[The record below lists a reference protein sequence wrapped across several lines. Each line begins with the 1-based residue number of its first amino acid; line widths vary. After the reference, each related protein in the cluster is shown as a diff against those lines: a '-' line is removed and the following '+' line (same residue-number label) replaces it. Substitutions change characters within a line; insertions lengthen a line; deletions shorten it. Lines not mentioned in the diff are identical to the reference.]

1 MNYLAKAKID
11 TPVFEMAGSAGNKL
25 TTIKAGD
32 KVNFTESSRVG
43 LKTYYKIK
51 SGGYVSGADF
61 TIIRDEDFYYQNYY
75 SKNLVK
81 KSLGVTNVNGL
92 RFLIGEE
99 NTSMSPTYNWLQR
112 FDSSDPGIREVSNN
126 FVSEED
132 GRPGERD
139 IGIPNI
145 FGGISASDIEGTNI
159 YQGNSKTNLL
169 RGVTV
174 GDVLDGSALGIIA
187 GNLFDNINGWI
198 NNKLEYVIGFD
209 DSSILGQFFKIF
221 GTNFA
226 TVIGYTLSTLL
237 GIDMNDFLNPLSKA
251 FSYKSQTGS
260 DIWKASSGSAW
271 SASYEIVPTGPIDN
285 EVRVYKSI
293 WNADYS
299 EFQDALTLIKQEFNI
314 DVGRNKSDNIYTKFD
329 RFRVA
334 VPDHELTGSVGHIFF
349 VRPDLNIGGMRKK
362 HRFDKP
368 PSGNGGNDTSSN
380 GTAYEGYAHYTRLFK
395 NLLDANPTIA
405 LHLMKDG
412 FKDHNFM
419 PLLTHA
425 CAGIDVADEIL
436 ETTETGETFVGW
448 KYMYGTSMIKSKT
461 AGTINVMF
469 TDDNILSVYKLMKT
483 WIEYIHAVHHG
494 EIFPKDEYVM
504 KHQLDY
510 PTSIYY
516 ILTDAT
522 GEAIL
527 FWTKYLGAFPIS
539 SPSSNFSDSIGNR
552 ITRPNYS
559 IQFAYARKD
568 DFNPLHL
575 EEFNRQ
581 STGSWEFNK
590 IYNEETLRTSR
601 SFLGAPFVDTMDGEL
616 TYRLRF
622 RPPPTQQ

>member
-1 MNYLAKAKID
+1 MNYLAEAKID

-25 TTIKAGD
+25 ATIKAGD
-32 KVNFTESSRVG
+32 KVNFTDVSRIG
-43 LKTYYKIK
+43 LKTYYKVK
-51 SGGYVSGADF
+51 SSNGYVSSSDF
-61 TIIRDEDFYYQNYY
+61 IIIRDEDFYYQNYY

-81 KSLGVTNVNGL
+81 RSTTKGKGLNALLGETTSSLMP
-92 RFLIGEE
+92 
-99 NTSMSPTYNWLQR
+99 SYNWLQR
-112 FDSSDPGIREVSNN
+112 FSMFDGIVNEVSNS
-126 FVSEED
+126 FVSTQD
-132 GRPGERD
+132 RDDPGP
-139 IGIPNI
+139 GIPDI
-145 FGGISASDIEGTNI
+145 FGGVSASDIEGINI
-159 YQGNSKTNLL
+159 YQGKSKTNLL

-187 GNLFDNINGWI
+187 GNLFENINGWI
-198 NNKLEYVIGFD
+198 NNKLAYVIGFD
-209 DSSILGQFFKIF
+209 TSSILGQFFKIF

-226 TVIGYTLSTLL
+226 TVIGYTLSNLL
-237 GIDMNDFLNPLSKA
+237 GIDLNDFLNPLSKA
-251 FSYKSQTGS
+251 FSYKSKDGNA
-260 DIWKASSGSAW
+260 IWEASSGSAW
-271 SASYEIVPTGPIDN
+271 SVNYSIVPTGPLDN
-285 EVRVYKSI
+285 EVKVYKTL

-299 EFQDALTLIKQEFNI
+299 ELKDSLTLIKQEFNI
-314 DVGRNKSDNIYTKFD
+314 DVGNSKTDNIYTKFD

-334 VPDHELTGSVGHIFF
+334 VPDHELTGSVGHVFF
-349 VRPDLNIGGMRKK
+349 VRPDLNITGPRKR
-362 HRFDKP
+362 HRQDNAEHTFQ
-368 PSGNGGNDTSSN
+368 
-380 GTAYEGYAHYTRLFK
+380 GYTHYARLF
-395 NLLDANPTIA
+395 NNMLDANPTLS

-412 FKDHNFM
+412 FAEHNFM

-448 KYMYGTSMIKSKT
+448 KWMYGTSMIKSKT

-469 TDDNILSVYKLMKT
+469 NDDNILSVYKLMKT

-527 FWTKYLGAFPIS
+527 FWTKYTGAFPIS
-539 SPSSNFSDSIGNR
+539 SPSSNFSDSLGNR

-568 DFNPLHL
+568 DYNPLHL

-581 STGSWEFNK
+581 STGSYEYNK
-590 IYNEETLRTSR
+590 IYNADTLRTSR
-601 SFLGAPFVDTMDGEL
+601 SFLGAPFIDTTDGEL

-622 RPPPTQQ
+622 RPPPQQT